1 MFVKNEYEYCFYG
14 IAHSSRAGYN
24 VGYNVEQESELRF
37 LFEENQRNPETDKGN
52 Y

>member
-24 VGYNVEQESELRF
+24 VGYNVYIDYF
-37 LFEENQRNPETDKGN
+37 
-52 Y
+52 